1 MRLTRTIAPVSPP
14 ASRFLSRSGLRPRLW
29 SILTVGLL
37 VLCLAALAACSSAP
51 TIDRVDVTWAS
62 LSPPPRWGL
71 YPGYRQEIDFRERSA
86 YLVEVYSGGQV
97 VTGGTVGD
105 TGMSLAFVPT
115 AGARDI
121 EARLQGTGALSL
133 YVTLKD
139 EKGGA
144 QRLLCLKVERKGGKI
159 WFEFPK

>member
-1 MRLTRTIAPVSPP
+1 MRLTWTIA
-14 ASRFLSRSGLRPRLW
+14 RHLSRPVLRPHLW
-29 SILTVGLL
+29 SILALSVFLF
-37 VLCLAALAACSSAP
+37 CLAPLAGCSSAP
-51 TIDRVDVTWAS
+51 KIDRVDVTWVS

-105 TGMSLAFVPT
+105 TGYSLAFVPT

-121 EARLQGTGALSL
+121 EARLQGSAGLSL

-144 QRLLCLKVERKGGKI
+144 QRLLCLKVERKGNKI
-159 WFEFPK
+159 FFEFPK